1 MNNITVNDGDT
12 VTLDCQADGN
22 PRPAIRWI
30 FNNSSYV
37 PGLFSITG
45 KHNEGCYRCI
55 AENSVGRDESTR
67 DVCLTVFC
75 KSNSNLAA
83 IVSKDRVIKNMVI
96 FLVILSISI
105 AKQSNFYVLI
115 WKRFTLLHIFKVTV
129 NKIWSKFSKFFFFFF
144 CSSARES
151 S

>member
-1 MNNITVNDGDT
+1 MNNMTVNDGDT

-37 PGLFSITG
+37 PGLFYITG
-45 KHNEGCYRCI
+45 KHNEGFYRCI

-67 DVCLTVFC
+67 DVYLTVFC

-83 IVSKDRVIKNMVI
+83 KTGSLNTDIVN

-105 AKQSNFYVLI
+105 AKQSQTSV
-115 WKRFTLLHIFKVTV
+115 
-129 NKIWSKFSKFFFFFF
+129 FSSGKGSL
-144 CSSARES
+144 CSICFR
-151 S
+151 

>member
-55 AENSVGRDESTR
+55 AENSIGRDESTR

-83 IVSKDRVIKNMVI
+83 IVSQDRVIKNIVI
-96 FLVILSISI
+96 FFSYLVHFNCKTVKLLCSHLEKVHFAPS
-105 AKQSNFYVLI
+105 KSGQSFQNFV
-115 WKRFTLLHIFKVTV
+115 V
-129 NKIWSKFSKFFFFFF
+129 FFFF

>member
-45 KHNEGCYRCI
+45 KHNEGFYRCI

-67 DVCLTVFC
+67 DVYVTVFC
-75 KSNSNLAA
+75 ESNSNLAA
-83 IVSKDRVIKNMVI
+83 KT
-96 FLVILSISI
+96 LSL
-105 AKQSNFYVLI
+105 N
-115 WKRFTLLHIFKVTV
+115 T
-129 NKIWSKFSKFFFFFF
+129 
-144 CSSARES
+144 
-151 S
+151 